1 MSLSSQAEPFIVAFI
16 AMMGFA
22 VVGMIAAILIPKNI
36 GQSIN
41 SSQPTKKSSK
51 AK

>member
-1 MSLSSQAEPFIVAFI
+1 
-16 AMMGFA
+16 MMGFA

-36 GQSIN
+36 GQSTN